1 MKSFLIGT
9 VWFSS
14 LLLPIQAIA
23 KEPKVDIRTAGNYVV
38 LAKTGIATIPTS
50 VVTGD
55 IAVSPAAA
63 TYLTGF
69 SLSLDAGG
77 ESMTDGTN
85 QVIGK
90 AFGADNGIVTPG
102 VLGAAVLDMEAA
114 YTDAMGRVNTDDARK
129 NPGGGAGGVLG
140 GAEFGGENAK
150 LTPGVYTFNTAVSI
164 AGDVYFEGTGTG
176 VGQGD
181 TDVFIIQTTGVL
193 TQLADTTVILSNG
206 ALAENVIWVVA
217 GNAAV
222 GVGAHMAGIFLI
234 KTNVAFAK
242 QSSLNGRILSQTE
255 TALDGATIGVTAV
268 TAAPTLEECVTDTGV
283 TGSTIC
289 PDTDVVTMY
298 VGVESNALPIDL
310 DILFDLEFTG
320 TETAPT
326 VDFKVNNPFGS
337 NADIYVQLHRDM
349 GEKAGSFEEECD
361 GQMSIGACNPTTAIT
376 AACLVPPGQTPYAIV
391 TVFFVSND
399 IFLGDGGG
407 EVDKCCHQEAS
418 TIGTPVVEYSFA
430 IHCGCPADF
439 SRNLRGNS
447 KA

>member
-90 AFGADNGIVTPG
+90 AFGADNGSVTPD
-102 VLGAAVLDMEAA
+102 VLGTAVSDMEAA

-140 GAEFGGENAK
+140 GTDFGGENAK

-181 TDVFIIQTTGVL
+181 TDVFIMQTTGVL
-193 TQLADTTVILSNG
+193 TQLANTKVILSNG

-222 GVGAHMAGIFLI
+222 GVGAHMAGTFLI
-234 KTNVAFAK
+234 KTNVAFGK
-242 QSSLNGRILSQTE
+242 QSSLDGRILSQTE
-255 TALDGATIGVTAV
+255 TALDGATIGLPAE
-268 TAAPTLEECVTDTGV
+268 PTLEECVTDTGV

-289 PDTDVVTMY
+289 PDTNVVSML
-298 VGVESNALPIDL
+298 GFEGSALPIDL

-320 TETAPT
+320 TPT
-326 VDFKVNNPFGS
+326 VPTVTFKVNNPFGWS
-337 NADIYVQLHRDM
+337 ADIYVQHHRDVA
-349 GEKAGSFEEECD
+349 EIAGALDEDCD
-361 GQMSIGACNPTTAIT
+361 GQVDIGSCNPTAAIT
-376 AACLVPPGQTPYAIV
+376 AACLAPHGQTPYTVV

-399 IFLGDGGG
+399 PFLGIGGG
-407 EVDKCCHQEAS
+407 EVDKCCHQAAS
-418 TIGTPVVEYSFA
+418 SIGTPVAEYSFA
-430 IHCGCPADF
+430 IHCGCPSDT